1 MGIVISF
8 VTYTDSSLTAMS
20 TLACTHAGDEG
31 DQVKENPYTGAFVK
45 IVLGGVLILLTSIMV
60 SVANVD
66 GARILANLSGWVCMI
81 IEIILMIGAFKLM
94 KNPEKYNYVENG
106 RPDDAD
112 TPPKK
117 VKIDWKALL
126 IPGYTK

>member
-1 MGIVISF
+1 M
-8 VTYTDSSLTAMS
+8 
-20 TLACTHAGDEG
+20 
-31 DQVKENPYTGAFVK
+31 
-45 IVLGGVLILLTSIMV
+45 LTSIMV